1 MHNNE
6 KTSCLHALLRVINQ
20 FLPVLFWITL
30 MLGFEEP
37 RIAIL
42 TIISALVHEGGHLA
56 YLKLKL
62 KSDSNLRGV
71 LSGFRI
77 RPSATLSYR
86 EEAMLYLSGPIANLC
101 VAVALLPWRSELA
114 RLSLVLN
121 LATALSNLLPIEGYD
136 GYGAI
141 RAILEKGGPTGPG
154 VRLLELI
161 STAIIFSL
169 CILSIYFIDRFGTG
183 YWIFAIFF
191 ASMLKQLGKWLK
203 NTKSLN

>member
-6 KTSCLHALLRVINQ
+6 KTSVLHTSLRIINQ

-30 MLGFEEP
+30 ILGFEEP
-37 RIAIL
+37 RIATL
-42 TIISALVHEGGHLA
+42 TILSALVHESGHLI

-62 KSDSNLRGV
+62 KANSNMRGV

-77 RPSATLSYR
+77 RPSETLSYR
-86 EEAMLYLSGPIANLC
+86 EEAILYLSGPLANLC
-101 VAVALLPWRSELA
+101 VAAALLPFQSEWARIFLA
-114 RLSLVLN
+114 LN
-121 LATALSNLLPIEGYD
+121 VATALSNLLPIEGYD
-136 GYGAI
+136 GYGAL
-141 RAILEKGGPTGPG
+141 RAILEKGNPNGPG
-154 VRLLELI
+154 VRSLEVV

-169 CILSIYFIDRFGTG
+169 CVLSIYFIDRFGTG

-203 NTKSLN
+203 NSKSLD